1 MKIKKTIYYWSPHI
15 NSTVATV
22 KAVLN
27 SLSGLNKY
35 SDNYD
40 VSLINVFGEW
50 SYYKNKK
57 KNDINFINLFLAR
70 KLDYRKD
77 IVGYFK
83 SRMFYLFVGF
93 FSIVPLFNL
102 IKKKKPDILIVH
114 LLSFIPLILNI
125 IFNFHTKIVLRISG
139 FPKLNFFRVI
149 LWKLNSKKI
158 EKIICPT
165 LETMKLLIEKNI
177 FPEEKVILIED
188 PILEISKI
196 SSLRKEEIP
205 NVLINKKYIL
215 SIGRLSVQKNF
226 KLLLEFF
233 EMEEKID
240 ANLFLV
246 IVGEGEERKNIERII
261 LEKKIENKV
270 FLLGYK
276 KNIHNLLKHCYCF
289 ILSSLWEDPGFV
301 LIEAAVNNASI
312 ISSDC
317 KSGPKEILSNGK
329 GGLLF
334 NSNNILSL
342 KNSYDHFKKL
352 NNNDIFVKKYYSKK
366 KAQLYSKFRHFKK
379 LDKFLTETLNI
390 Q

>member
-83 SRMFYLFVGF
+83 SRMLYLFVGF

-139 FPKLNFFRVI
+139 FPKLNFFRII
-149 LWKLNSKKI
+149 LWKLNSKDMKI
-158 EKIICPT
+158 
-165 LETMKLLIEKNI
+165 LHI
-177 FPEEKVILIED
+177 F
-188 PILEISKI
+188 
-196 SSLRKEEIP
+196 
-205 NVLINKKYIL
+205 
-215 SIGRLSVQKNF
+215 
-226 KLLLEFF
+226 
-233 EMEEKID
+233 
-240 ANLFLV
+240 
-246 IVGEGEERKNIERII
+246 RI
-261 LEKKIENKV
+261 
-270 FLLGYK
+270 
-276 KNIHNLLKHCYCF
+276 
-289 ILSSLWEDPGFV
+289 
-301 LIEAAVNNASI
+301 
-312 ISSDC
+312 
-317 KSGPKEILSNGK
+317 
-329 GGLLF
+329 
-334 NSNNILSL
+334 
-342 KNSYDHFKKL
+342 
-352 NNNDIFVKKYYSKK
+352 
-366 KAQLYSKFRHFKK
+366 
-379 LDKFLTETLNI
+379 
-390 Q
+390 

>member
-83 SRMFYLFVGF
+83 SRMLYLFVGF

-139 FPKLNFFRVI
+139 FPKLNFFRII

-329 GGLLF
+329 GGFLF

-342 KNSYDHFKKL
+342 KIVMIILKN
-352 NNNDIFVKKYYSKK
+352 
-366 KAQLYSKFRHFKK
+366 
-379 LDKFLTETLNI
+379 
-390 Q
+390 

>member
-1 MKIKKTIYYWSPHI
+1 
-15 NSTVATV
+15 
-22 KAVLN
+22 
-27 SLSGLNKY
+27 
-35 SDNYD
+35 
-40 VSLINVFGEW
+40 
-50 SYYKNKK
+50 
-57 KNDINFINLFLAR
+57 
-70 KLDYRKD
+70 
-77 IVGYFK
+77 
-83 SRMFYLFVGF
+83 
-93 FSIVPLFNL
+93 
-102 IKKKKPDILIVH
+102 
-114 LLSFIPLILNI
+114 
-125 IFNFHTKIVLRISG
+125 
-139 FPKLNFFRVI
+139 
-149 LWKLNSKKI
+149 
-158 EKIICPT
+158 
-165 LETMKLLIEKNI
+165 MKLLIEKNI

-366 KAQLYSKFRHFKK
+366 KSTAVFKVSP
-379 LDKFLTETLNI
+379 F
-390 Q
+390 